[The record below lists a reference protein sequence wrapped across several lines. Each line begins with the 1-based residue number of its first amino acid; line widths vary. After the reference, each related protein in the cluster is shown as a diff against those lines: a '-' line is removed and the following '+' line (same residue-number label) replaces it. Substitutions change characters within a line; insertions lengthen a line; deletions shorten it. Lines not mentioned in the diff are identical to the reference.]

1 MWVCGLFGTYSRVFK
16 MFDSFYV
23 AWKYISYNKIKT
35 ATLVA
40 CITLIAF
47 LPFSLQLLLKESER
61 QLMSRAARTP
71 LIVGAKGSSLDLV
84 MNTLYFGE
92 DVPELITMAASD
104 RIADTDLALP
114 IPMYVRFKARGN
126 PIVGTTLDYFDF
138 RGLKIAQGRQ
148 LAVLGDCILGA
159 KVAESLA
166 LKPDDSLVS
175 SPESLFDLAG
185 VYPLK
190 MNVVGVLE
198 KSHTSDDLAV
208 FVDLKTAWVIQGLGH
223 GHQDVTKI
231 KDPTLILKQTES
243 NVSATAKLFHYT
255 EITEKNMVSFHFHG
269 NLLAYPIGAVI
280 AVPYDA
286 KSGTILRGRY
296 LSKEETQQ
304 IVKPEE
310 VIAGLLQNIFRI
322 KNVLDA
328 VIAVVALATV
338 LAVIL
343 VFALSL
349 RLRQRE
355 IQTIFKIGCSRLTI
369 VKLMAAEIM
378 IIVLASAVLCSIM
391 IFAVQNISHE
401 LVRMLFIR

>member
-1 MWVCGLFGTYSRVFK
+1 
-16 MFDSFYV
+16 
-23 AWKYISYNKIKT
+23 
-35 ATLVA
+35 
-40 CITLIAF
+40 
-47 LPFSLQLLLKESER
+47 
-61 QLMSRAARTP
+61 
-71 LIVGAKGSSLDLV
+71 
-84 MNTLYFGE
+84 
-92 DVPELITMAASD
+92 MA
-104 RIADTDLALP
+104 
-114 IPMYVRFKARGN
+114 
-126 PIVGTTLDYFDF
+126 
-138 RGLKIAQGRQ
+138 
-148 LAVLGDCILGA
+148 
-159 KVAESLA
+159 
-166 LKPDDSLVS
+166 
-175 SPESLFDLAG
+175 
-185 VYPLK
+185 
-190 MNVVGVLE
+190 
-198 KSHTSDDLAV
+198 
-208 FVDLKTAWVIQGLGH
+208 
-223 GHQDVTKI
+223 
-231 KDPTLILKQTES
+231 
-243 NVSATAKLFHYT
+243 
-255 EITEKNMVSFHFHG
+255 SFHFHG
-269 NLLAYPIGAVI
+269 NLSAYPIGAVI

-286 KSGTILRGRY
+286 KSGTILRVRY
-296 LSKEETQQ
+296 LSKKETQQ